1 VIVTQPPPLEIRGLR
16 RSFGGAVV
24 LDHLDLELGSG
35 ERVALRG
42 PNGSGKTTLLRC
54 IAGTLA
60 PTEGQVRVGGHR
72 AGSRPACAQ
81 LGASLSQERSFY
93 LRLTGGENLLFFA
106 RVRGLV
112 RGQAE
117 AAVAALVEEL
127 ELAGI
132 AARRVDRCS
141 TGMVQQLAFARSLL
155 GEPRLLLLDEPTR
168 SLDQGAVGRLWGAV
182 ERRPQL
188 ALLIATHR
196 ADDAARCGRELDL
209 AN

>member
-1 VIVTQPPPLEIRGLR
+1 MTQPPLLEIRGLT
-16 RSFGGAVV
+16 RSFASAVV
-24 LDHLDLELGSG
+24 LSALDLNVAPG

-60 PTEGQVRVGGHR
+60 PSAGEVRVGGHH
-72 AGSRPACAQ
+72 AGTRPARAL

-93 LRLTGGENLLFFA
+93 LRLTGRENLLFFA
-106 RVRGLV
+106 RIRGLA
-112 RGQAE
+112 RGEAD
-117 AAVAALVEEL
+117 AAVAAVEEEL
-127 ELAGI
+127 ELADI

-168 SLDQGAVGRLWGAV
+168 SLDEGAVVRLWGAV
-182 ERRPQL
+182 ERRPEL

-196 ADDAARCGRELDL
+196 RDDAERCGRELDL
-209 AN
+209 AG